1 MGLEAVT
8 DLIKLFTGNSG
19 GSNTTT
25 TTSGRIGTKQTR
37 ISSELATQMLQ
48 NALESNQGLAAIA
61 QGQAGAGMYN
71 STTNKLLTN
80 DLLARLTANIAEKAA
95 PTVESISPT
104 TQTVK
109 VANTV
114 PSLKGQVPTLTALTL
129 GKPLLDKVGKSKS
142 IYDVVNNIYD
152 FVTPAATLPA
162 TEALSSIGGLPAAS
176 AAPGSVLELLS
187 ATSQVSPIVYD
198 ALAPAA
204 DAISSA
210 LSFATSTAAID
221 TASSPAVLAGT
232 SAALEGATA
241 DSLLGATATEAAIDS
256 GILGGVGSEIGA
268 AAGAGTAAELA
279 AGAAEA
285 ADAGVLA
292 TAGLAAGAAGAAG
305 LAADAGVLAT
315 AGVAAAE
322 GGSVLLEAAPLLL
335 WVICTELQDSGEL
348 PNELYLAGALRT
360 INLPASVIRGYQW
373 WAIPYTR
380 LMRRS
385 TLARKFIKPFAIA
398 RASYIA
404 TGKFNLAGWL
414 SVVIGEPICA
424 ILGHTV
430 AREKQNWEELYIG

>member
-25 TTSGRIGTKQTR
+25 TTSGGIGTKQTM

-114 PSLKGQVPTLTALTL
+114 PSLKGQVPTLAALTL

-142 IYDVVNNIYD
+142 IYDVVNTISD

-187 ATSQVSPIVYD
+187 ATSQVSPVVYD

-210 LSFATSTAAID
+210 LSSGTFAT
-221 TASSPAVLAGT
+221 
-232 SAALEGATA
+232 LEGATA

-268 AAGAGTAAELA
+268 AAGVGTAAELA
-279 AGAAEA
+279 AGAAAA

-292 TAGLAAGAAGAAG
+292 TAGF
-305 LAADAGVLAT
+305 
-315 AGVAAAE
+315 AAAE
-322 GGSVLLEAAPLLL
+322 GGSVLAEALPLVLG

-430 AREKQNWEELYIG
+430 ARKKQNWEELYIG

>member
-25 TTSGRIGTKQTR
+25 TTSGGIGTKQTM

-104 TQTVK
+104 TQTAK
-109 VANTV
+109 VANIV
-114 PSLKGQVPTLTALTL
+114 PSLKGQVPTLAALTL

-142 IYDVVNNIYD
+142 IYDVVNTISD

-187 ATSQVSPIVYD
+187 ATSQVSPVVYD

-210 LSFATSTAAID
+210 LSSGTFAT
-221 TASSPAVLAGT
+221 
-232 SAALEGATA
+232 LEGATA
-241 DSLLGATATEAAIDS
+241 DSLLGATATETAIDS
-256 GILGGVGSEIGA
+256 GILGGAAETGA

-279 AGAAEA
+279 AGAA
-285 ADAGVLA
+285 DAGVLA
-292 TAGLAAGAAGAAG
+292 TAGFAAGAAE

-315 AGVAAAE
+315 AGAAAE
-322 GGSVLLEAAPLLL
+322 GGSILVEALPLVLG

-430 AREKQNWEELYIG
+430 ARKKQNWEELYIG

>member
-25 TTSGRIGTKQTR
+25 TTSGGIGTKQTK

-104 TQTVK
+104 TQTAK
-109 VANTV
+109 VANIV
-114 PSLKGQVPTLTALTL
+114 PSLKGQVPNLAALTL

-142 IYDVVNNIYD
+142 IYDVVNTISD

-268 AAGAGTAAELA
+268 AAGAGTAAGLA
-279 AGAAEA
+279 AGAAGA

-292 TAGLAAGAAGAAG
+292 TAGF
-305 LAADAGVLAT
+305 
-315 AGVAAAE
+315 AAAE
-322 GGSVLLEAAPLLL
+322 GGSVLAEALPLVLG

-430 AREKQNWEELYIG
+430 ARKKQNWEELYIG

>member
-25 TTSGRIGTKQTR
+25 TTSGRIGTKQTM
-37 ISSELATQMLQ
+37 ISSEIATQMLQ

-104 TQTVK
+104 TQTAK

-114 PSLKGQVPTLTALTL
+114 PSLKGQVPNLAALTL

-142 IYDVVNNIYD
+142 IYDVVKNISD

-187 ATSQVSPIVYD
+187 ATSQVSPVVYD

-210 LSFATSTAAID
+210 LSSA
-221 TASSPAVLAGT
+221 T

-268 AAGAGTAAELA
+268 AAGAGAAAELA
-279 AGAAEA
+279 ADAGVLATAGFAGAAGAAAA

-292 TAGLAAGAAGAAG
+292 TAGLAA
-305 LAADAGVLAT
+305 
-315 AGVAAAE
+315 E
-322 GGSVLLEAAPLLL
+322 GGSILVEALPLVLG

-430 AREKQNWEELYIG
+430 ARKKQNWEELYIG

>member
-25 TTSGRIGTKQTR
+25 TTSGRIGTKQTM

-48 NALESNQGLAAIA
+48 HALESNQGLAAIA

-104 TQTVK
+104 TQTAK

-114 PSLKGQVPTLTALTL
+114 PSLKGQVPTLAALTL

-187 ATSQVSPIVYD
+187 ATSQVSPVVYD

-210 LSFATSTAAID
+210 LSSGTFAT
-221 TASSPAVLAGT
+221 
-232 SAALEGATA
+232 LEGATA
-241 DSLLGATATEAAIDS
+241 DSLLGATATETAIDS
-256 GILGGVGSEIGA
+256 GILGGAAETGA

-279 AGAAEA
+279 AGAA
-285 ADAGVLA
+285 DAGVLA
-292 TAGLAAGAAGAAG
+292 TAGFAAGAAE

-315 AGVAAAE
+315 AGVAAE
-322 GGSVLLEAAPLLL
+322 GGSVLVEALPLVLG

-430 AREKQNWEELYIG
+430 ARKKQNWEELYIG

>member
-25 TTSGRIGTKQTR
+25 TTSGRIGTKQTM

-114 PSLKGQVPTLTALTL
+114 PSLKGQVPNLAALTL

-210 LSFATSTAAID
+210 LSYATS
-221 TASSPAVLAGT
+221 
-232 SAALEGATA
+232 
-241 DSLLGATATEAAIDS
+241 DSLLGATATEIAIDS
-256 GILGGVGSEIGA
+256 GILGGLGSGIGA
-268 AAGAGTAAELA
+268 AAGAGTAAGLA
-279 AGAAEA
+279 AGAAGA

-292 TAGLAAGAAGAAG
+292 TAGF
-305 LAADAGVLAT
+305 
-315 AGVAAAE
+315 AAAE
-322 GGSVLLEAAPLLL
+322 GGSVLAEALPLVLG

-430 AREKQNWEELYIG
+430 ARKKQNWEELYIG

>member
-25 TTSGRIGTKQTR
+25 TTSGRIGTKQTM
-37 ISSELATQMLQ
+37 ISSELATRMLQ

-142 IYDVVNNIYD
+142 IYDVVNTISD

-187 ATSQVSPIVYD
+187 ATSQVSPVVYD

-210 LSFATSTAAID
+210 LSSGTFAT
-221 TASSPAVLAGT
+221 
-232 SAALEGATA
+232 LEGATA
-241 DSLLGATATEAAIDS
+241 DSLLGATATETAIDS
-256 GILGGVGSEIGA
+256 GILGGAAETGA
-268 AAGAGTAAELA
+268 AAGAGTAAELAAGA

-292 TAGLAAGAAGAAG
+292 TAGLAAGAAGAAD
-305 LAADAGVLAT
+305 LAFDAGVLAT
-315 AGVAAAE
+315 AGAAVE

-430 AREKQNWEELYIG
+430 ARKKQNWEELYIG

>member
-25 TTSGRIGTKQTR
+25 TTSGRIGTKQTM
-37 ISSELATQMLQ
+37 ISSEIATQMLQ

-142 IYDVVNNIYD
+142 IYDVVNTISD

-221 TASSPAVLAGT
+221 TASTAGELAGT

-268 AAGAGTAAELA
+268 AAGAGTAA
-279 AGAAEA
+279 
-285 ADAGVLA
+285 
-292 TAGLAAGAAGAAG
+292 GLAAGAAG
-305 LAADAGVLAT
+305 AADAGVLAT
-315 AGVAAAE
+315 AGVAAE
-322 GGSVLLEAAPLLL
+322 GGSVLAEALPLVLG

-430 AREKQNWEELYIG
+430 ARKKQNWEELYIG

>member
-1 MGLEAVT
+1 MGLETVT

-25 TTSGRIGTKQTR
+25 TTSGGIGTKQTR

-114 PSLKGQVPTLTALTL
+114 PSLKGQVPTLAALTL

-198 ALAPAA
+198 ALALAPAA
-204 DAISSA
+204 DAISGA
-210 LSFATSTAAID
+210 LSS
-221 TASSPAVLAGT
+221 GT
-232 SAALEGATA
+232 FAALEGATA

-268 AAGAGTAAELA
+268 AAGVGTAAELA
-279 AGAAEA
+279 AGAAGV

-292 TAGLAAGAAGAAG
+292 TAGF
-305 LAADAGVLAT
+305 
-315 AGVAAAE
+315 AAAE
-322 GGSVLLEAAPLLL
+322 GGSVLAEALPLVLG

-430 AREKQNWEELYIG
+430 ARKKQNWEELYIG

>member
-25 TTSGRIGTKQTR
+25 TTSGRIGTKQTM

-114 PSLKGQVPTLTALTL
+114 PSLKGQVPTLAALTL

-187 ATSQVSPIVYD
+187 ATSQVSPVVYD
-198 ALAPAA
+198 ALALAPAA
-204 DAISSA
+204 DAISGA
-210 LSFATSTAAID
+210 LSS
-221 TASSPAVLAGT
+221 GT
-232 SAALEGATA
+232 FAALEGATA

-268 AAGAGTAAELA
+268 AAGVGTAAELA
-279 AGAAEA
+279 AG
-285 ADAGVLA
+285 
-292 TAGLAAGAAGAAG
+292 
-305 LAADAGVLAT
+305 AADAGVLAT
-315 AGVAAAE
+315 AGVAAE
-322 GGSVLLEAAPLLL
+322 GGSVLVEALPLVLG

-430 AREKQNWEELYIG
+430 ARKKQNWEELYIG

>member
-25 TTSGRIGTKQTR
+25 TTSGGIGTKQTK
-37 ISSELATQMLQ
+37 ISSEIATQMLQ

-241 DSLLGATATEAAIDS
+241 DALLGATATEAAIDS

-268 AAGAGTAAELA
+268 AAGAGTAAGLA
-279 AGAAEA
+279 AGAAGA

-292 TAGLAAGAAGAAG
+292 TAGF
-305 LAADAGVLAT
+305 
-315 AGVAAAE
+315 AAAE
-322 GGSVLLEAAPLLL
+322 GGSVLAEALPLVLG

-430 AREKQNWEELYIG
+430 ARKKQNWEELYIG

>member
-25 TTSGRIGTKQTR
+25 TTSGRIGTKQTM

-114 PSLKGQVPTLTALTL
+114 PSLKGQVPTLAALTL

-142 IYDVVNNIYD
+142 IYDVVNTISD

-279 AGAAEA
+279 AGAAGV

-292 TAGLAAGAAGAAG
+292 TAGF
-305 LAADAGVLAT
+305 
-315 AGVAAAE
+315 AAAE
-322 GGSVLLEAAPLLL
+322 GGSVLVEALPLVLG

-430 AREKQNWEELYIG
+430 ARKKQNWEELYIG

>member
-25 TTSGRIGTKQTR
+25 TTSGRIGTKQTM

-142 IYDVVNNIYD
+142 IYDVVNTISD

-241 DSLLGATATEAAIDS
+241 DSLLGATATETAIDS

-268 AAGAGTAAELA
+268 AVGAGTAAELA
-279 AGAAEA
+279 AGAAGV

-292 TAGLAAGAAGAAG
+292 TAGF
-305 LAADAGVLAT
+305 
-315 AGVAAAE
+315 AAAE
-322 GGSVLLEAAPLLL
+322 GGSVLAEALPLVLG

-430 AREKQNWEELYIG
+430 ARKKQNWEELYIG

>member
-1 MGLEAVT
+1 M
-8 DLIKLFTGNSG
+8 
-19 GSNTTT
+19 
-25 TTSGRIGTKQTR
+25 
-37 ISSELATQMLQ
+37 ISPEIATQMLQ
-48 NALESNQGLAAIA
+48 NALESNQGLAAVA
-61 QGQAGAGMYN
+61 QGQSSAGLYN

-104 TQTVK
+104 TQTAK

-114 PSLKGQVPTLTALTL
+114 PSLKGQMPTLAALTL
-129 GKPLLDKVGKSKS
+129 GKPLLDKASKGKSL
-142 IYDVVNNIYD
+142 YDVVNNISD

-162 TEALSSIGGLPAAS
+162 AESISSLGGLPAAS
-176 AAPGSVLELLS
+176 AAPGSVLDSLS
-187 ATSQVSPIVYD
+187 ATSQISPVVYD
-198 ALAPAA
+198 ALAATPAA
-204 DAISSA
+204 DAVSSA
-210 LSFATSTAAID
+210 LSSTAVAD
-221 TASSPAVLAGT
+221 TAGTAAGT
-232 SAALEGATA
+232 SALAEGATA
-241 DSLLGATATEAAIDS
+241 DSLLGATATETAIDS

-268 AAGAGTAAELA
+268 AAGLGTAAELA
-279 AGAAEA
+279 AGAA
-285 ADAGVLA
+285 DAGVLA
-292 TAGLAAGAAGAAG
+292 TAGF
-305 LAADAGVLAT
+305 
-315 AGVAAAE
+315 AAAE
-322 GGSVLLEAAPLLL
+322 GGSVLAEALPLVLG

-430 AREKQNWEELYIG
+430 ARKKQNWEELYIG

>member
-25 TTSGRIGTKQTR
+25 TTSGRIGTKQTK

-114 PSLKGQVPTLTALTL
+114 PSLKGQVPTLAALTL

-142 IYDVVNNIYD
+142 IYDVVNTISD

-187 ATSQVSPIVYD
+187 ATSQVSPVVYD

-210 LSFATSTAAID
+210 LSSGTFAT
-221 TASSPAVLAGT
+221 
-232 SAALEGATA
+232 LEGATA
-241 DSLLGATATEAAIDS
+241 DSLLGATATETAIDS
-256 GILGGVGSEIGA
+256 GILGGAAETGA
-268 AAGAGTAAELA
+268 AAGAGTAAELAAGA

-292 TAGLAAGAAGAAG
+292 TAGLAAGAAGAAD
-305 LAADAGVLAT
+305 LAFDAGVLAT
-315 AGVAAAE
+315 AGAAVE

-430 AREKQNWEELYIG
+430 ARKKQNWEELYIG

>member
-25 TTSGRIGTKQTR
+25 TTSGRIGTKQTM
-37 ISSELATQMLQ
+37 ISSELATRMLQ

-104 TQTVK
+104 TQTAK
-109 VANTV
+109 VANIV

-129 GKPLLDKVGKSKS
+129 GKPLLDKVGKVKS
-142 IYDVVNNIYD
+142 IYDVVNTISD

-241 DSLLGATATEAAIDS
+241 DALLGATATEAAIDS

-268 AAGAGTAAELA
+268 AAGAGTAAGLA
-279 AGAAEA
+279 AGAAGA

-292 TAGLAAGAAGAAG
+292 TAGF
-305 LAADAGVLAT
+305 
-315 AGVAAAE
+315 AAAE
-322 GGSVLLEAAPLLL
+322 GGSVLAEALPLVLG

-430 AREKQNWEELYIG
+430 ARKKQNWEELYIG

>member
-25 TTSGRIGTKQTR
+25 TTSGRIGTKQTM

-104 TQTVK
+104 TQTAK

-114 PSLKGQVPTLTALTL
+114 PSLKGQVPTLAALTL

-142 IYDVVNNIYD
+142 IYDVVNTISD

-210 LSFATSTAAID
+210 LSSGTFAAFD
-221 TASSPAVLAGT
+221 TASTAGELAGT

-268 AAGAGTAAELA
+268 AAGAGTAA
-279 AGAAEA
+279 
-285 ADAGVLA
+285 
-292 TAGLAAGAAGAAG
+292 GLAAG
-305 LAADAGVLAT
+305 AADAGVLAT
-315 AGVAAAE
+315 AGVAAE
-322 GGSVLLEAAPLLL
+322 GGSVLVEALPLVLG

-430 AREKQNWEELYIG
+430 ARKKQNWEELYIG

>member
-25 TTSGRIGTKQTR
+25 TTSGRIGTKQTM

-104 TQTVK
+104 TQTAK

-114 PSLKGQVPTLTALTL
+114 PSLKGQVPNLAALTL
-129 GKPLLDKVGKSKS
+129 GKPLLDKVGKGKS
-142 IYDVVNNIYD
+142 IYDVVNTISD

-162 TEALSSIGGLPAAS
+162 TEALSSIGGLSAAS

-187 ATSQVSPIVYD
+187 ATSQVSPVVYD

-210 LSFATSTAAID
+210 LSSAGATAT
-221 TASSPAVLAGT
+221 
-232 SAALEGATA
+232 LEGATA
-241 DSLLGATATEAAIDS
+241 DSLLGATATETAIDS

-279 AGAAEA
+279 AGAAE
-285 ADAGVLA
+285 
-292 TAGLAAGAAGAAG
+292 

-315 AGVAAAE
+315 AGVAAE
-322 GGSVLLEAAPLLL
+322 GGSVLVEALPLVLG

-385 TLARKFIKPFAIA
+385 TLARKFIKPFALA

-430 AREKQNWEELYIG
+430 ARKKQNWEELYIG

>member
-25 TTSGRIGTKQTR
+25 TTSGGIGTKQTM

-142 IYDVVNNIYD
+142 IYDVVNTISD

-187 ATSQVSPIVYD
+187 ATSQVSPVVYD

-210 LSFATSTAAID
+210 LSS
-221 TASSPAVLAGT
+221 GT
-232 SAALEGATA
+232 FAALEGATA

-279 AGAAEA
+279 AGAAA
-285 ADAGVLA
+285 
-292 TAGLAAGAAGAAG
+292 
-305 LAADAGVLAT
+305 AADAGVLAT
-315 AGVAAAE
+315 AGVAAE
-322 GGSVLLEAAPLLL
+322 GGSVLVEALPLVLG

-430 AREKQNWEELYIG
+430 ARKKQNWEELYIG

>member
-25 TTSGRIGTKQTR
+25 TTSGRIGTKQTM
-37 ISSELATQMLQ
+37 ISSELATRMLQ

-104 TQTVK
+104 TQTAK

-114 PSLKGQVPTLTALTL
+114 PSLKGQVPTLAALTL

-142 IYDVVNNIYD
+142 IYDVVNTISD

-268 AAGAGTAAELA
+268 AAGAGTAAGLA
-279 AGAAEA
+279 AGAAGA

-292 TAGLAAGAAGAAG
+292 TAGF
-305 LAADAGVLAT
+305 
-315 AGVAAAE
+315 AAAE
-322 GGSVLLEAAPLLL
+322 GGSVLAEALPLVLG

-430 AREKQNWEELYIG
+430 ARKKQNWEELYIG

>member
-19 GSNTTT
+19 GSNTTL
-25 TTSGRIGTKQTR
+25 TTSGRIGTKQTM
-37 ISSELATQMLQ
+37 ISSEIATQMLQ

-104 TQTVK
+104 TQTAK

-114 PSLKGQVPTLTALTL
+114 PRLKGQVPTLAALTL
-129 GKPLLDKVGKSKS
+129 GKPLLDKVGKTKS
-142 IYDVVNNIYD
+142 IYDVVNTISD

-187 ATSQVSPIVYD
+187 ATSQVSPVVYD

-210 LSFATSTAAID
+210 LSSATSAT
-221 TASSPAVLAGT
+221 
-232 SAALEGATA
+232 LEGATA
-241 DSLLGATATEAAIDS
+241 DALLGATATETAIDS

-279 AGAAEA
+279 AGAAA
-285 ADAGVLA
+285 
-292 TAGLAAGAAGAAG
+292 
-305 LAADAGVLAT
+305 AADAGVLAT
-315 AGVAAAE
+315 AGVAAE
-322 GGSVLLEAAPLLL
+322 GGSVLAEALPLVLG

-385 TLARKFIKPFAIA
+385 TLARKFIKPFALA

-430 AREKQNWEELYIG
+430 ARKKQNWEELYIG

>member
-25 TTSGRIGTKQTR
+25 TTSGRIGTKQTM
-37 ISSELATQMLQ
+37 ISSELATRMLQ

-104 TQTVK
+104 TQTAK

-114 PSLKGQVPTLTALTL
+114 PSLKGQVPNLAALTL
-129 GKPLLDKVGKSKS
+129 GKPLLDKVGESKS

-187 ATSQVSPIVYD
+187 ATSQVSPVVYD

-204 DAISSA
+204 DAISGA
-210 LSFATSTAAID
+210 LSS
-221 TASSPAVLAGT
+221 GT
-232 SAALEGATA
+232 FAALEGATA

-268 AAGAGTAAELA
+268 AAGVGTAAELA
-279 AGAAEA
+279 AGAA
-285 ADAGVLA
+285 DAGVLA
-292 TAGLAAGAAGAAG
+292 TAGFAAGAAE

-315 AGVAAAE
+315 AGAAAE
-322 GGSVLLEAAPLLL
+322 GGSILVEALPLVLG

-430 AREKQNWEELYIG
+430 ARKKQNWEELYIG

>member
-25 TTSGRIGTKQTR
+25 TTSGRIGTKQTM

-142 IYDVVNNIYD
+142 IYDVVNTISD

-268 AAGAGTAAELA
+268 AAGAGTAAGLA
-279 AGAAEA
+279 AGAAGA

-292 TAGLAAGAAGAAG
+292 TAGF
-305 LAADAGVLAT
+305 
-315 AGVAAAE
+315 AAAE
-322 GGSVLLEAAPLLL
+322 GGSVLAEALPLVLG

-430 AREKQNWEELYIG
+430 ARKKQNWEELYIG

>member
-25 TTSGRIGTKQTR
+25 TTSGRIGTKQTM
-37 ISSELATQMLQ
+37 ISSELATQMLR

-114 PSLKGQVPTLTALTL
+114 PSLKGQVPTLAALTL

-142 IYDVVNNIYD
+142 IYDVVNTISD

-221 TASSPAVLAGT
+221 TASTAALAGT

-241 DSLLGATATEAAIDS
+241 DALLGATATEAAIDS

-279 AGAAEA
+279 AGAAGA

-292 TAGLAAGAAGAAG
+292 TAGF
-305 LAADAGVLAT
+305 
-315 AGVAAAE
+315 AAAE
-322 GGSVLLEAAPLLL
+322 GGSVLAEALPLVLG

-430 AREKQNWEELYIG
+430 ARKKQNWEELYIG

>member
-1 MGLEAVT
+1 MKTKDEFKFCRMCKKVLT
-8 DLIKLFTGNSG
+8 D
-19 GSNTTT
+19 
-25 TTSGRIGTKQTR
+25 
-37 ISSELATQMLQ
+37 SEL
-48 NALESNQGLAAIA
+48 
-61 QGQAGAGMYN
+61 
-71 STTNKLLTN
+71 K
-80 DLLARLTANIAEKAA
+80 D
-95 PTVESISPT
+95 VE
-104 TQTVK
+104 
-109 VANTV
+109 
-114 PSLKGQVPTLTALTL
+114 
-129 GKPLLDKVGKSKS
+129 
-142 IYDVVNNIYD
+142 
-152 FVTPAATLPA
+152 
-162 TEALSSIGGLPAAS
+162 LSGLPAAS

-187 ATSQVSPIVYD
+187 ATSQVSPVVYD
-198 ALAPAA
+198 ALALAPAA
-204 DAISSA
+204 DAISGA
-210 LSFATSTAAID
+210 LSS
-221 TASSPAVLAGT
+221 GT
-232 SAALEGATA
+232 FAALEGATA

-268 AAGAGTAAELA
+268 AAGIGTAAELA
-279 AGAAEA
+279 AGAA
-285 ADAGVLA
+285 DAGVLA
-292 TAGLAAGAAGAAG
+292 TAGFAAGAAE

-315 AGVAAAE
+315 AGAAAE
-322 GGSVLLEAAPLLL
+322 GGSILVEALPLVLG

-430 AREKQNWEELYIG
+430 ARKKQNWEELYIG

>member
-25 TTSGRIGTKQTR
+25 TTSGRIGTKQTM
-37 ISSELATQMLQ
+37 ISSELATRMLQ

-210 LSFATSTAAID
+210 LSFATSAAFD

-232 SAALEGATA
+232 SAVLEGATA

-268 AAGAGTAAELA
+268 AAGAGTAAGLA
-279 AGAAEA
+279 AGAAGA

-292 TAGLAAGAAGAAG
+292 TAGF
-305 LAADAGVLAT
+305 
-315 AGVAAAE
+315 AAAE
-322 GGSVLLEAAPLLL
+322 GGSVLAEALPLVLG

-430 AREKQNWEELYIG
+430 ARKKQNWEELYIG

>member
-1 MGLEAVT
+1 MAESSLSSLT
-8 DLIKLFTGNSG
+8 DLLKLFTGNSG

-25 TTSGRIGTKQTR
+25 TTSGKTATRQTM
-37 ISSELATQMLQ
+37 ISTDVATQMLQ

-61 QGQAGAGMYN
+61 QGQAGAGLYN

-95 PTVESISPT
+95 PTVETVSPT
-104 TQTVK
+104 TQTAK

-114 PSLKGQVPTLTALTL
+114 PSLKGHMPTLAALTL
-129 GKPLLDKVGKSKS
+129 GKPLLDKASKGKS
-142 IYDVVNNIYD
+142 IYDVVNNISD
-152 FVTPAATLPA
+152 FVTPAATFPA
-162 TEALSSIGGLPAAS
+162 AESLSSLGGLPAVS
-176 AAPGSVLELLS
+176 AAPGSVLESLS
-187 ATSQVSPIVYD
+187 VTSQVSPAIYD
-198 ALAPAA
+198 ALASITPEV
-204 DAISSA
+204 SSA
-210 LSFATSTAAID
+210 LSFTAAADTFSTAGE
-221 TASSPAVLAGT
+221 LAGT

-241 DSLLGATATEAAIDS
+241 DYLLGATATEAAIDS
-256 GILGGVGSEIGA
+256 GILGGIGSEIG
-268 AAGAGTAAELA
+268 AAGAGTAAGLA
-279 AGAAEA
+279 AGA

-292 TAGLAAGAAGAAG
+292 TAGLEAAGIGEAAAGIG
-305 LAADAGVLAT
+305 
-315 AGVAAAE
+315 AAAE
-322 GGSVLLEAAPLLL
+322 GGSILFEALPLVLG

-385 TLARKFIKPFAIA
+385 TLARKFIRPLALA

-424 ILGHTV
+424 LLGHTV
-430 AREKQNWEELYIG
+430 ARKKQNWEELYIG

>member
-25 TTSGRIGTKQTR
+25 TTSGRIGTKQTM

-104 TQTVK
+104 TQTAK

-114 PSLKGQVPTLTALTL
+114 PSLKGQVPNLAALTL
-129 GKPLLDKVGKSKS
+129 GKPLLDKVGKGKS
-142 IYDVVNNIYD
+142 IYDVVNTISD

-187 ATSQVSPIVYD
+187 ATSQVSPVVYD

-210 LSFATSTAAID
+210 LSSAGATAT
-221 TASSPAVLAGT
+221 
-232 SAALEGATA
+232 LEGATA
-241 DSLLGATATEAAIDS
+241 DSLLGATATETAIDS

-279 AGAAEA
+279 AGAAE
-285 ADAGVLA
+285 
-292 TAGLAAGAAGAAG
+292 

-315 AGVAAAE
+315 AGVAAE
-322 GGSVLLEAAPLLL
+322 GGSVLVEALPLVLG

-385 TLARKFIKPFAIA
+385 TLARKFIKPFALA

-430 AREKQNWEELYIG
+430 ARKKQNWEELYIG

>member
-25 TTSGRIGTKQTR
+25 TTSGRIGTKQTM
-37 ISSELATQMLQ
+37 ISSELATRMLQ

-129 GKPLLDKVGKSKS
+129 GKPLLDKVGKVKS
-142 IYDVVNNIYD
+142 IYDVVNTISD

-210 LSFATSTAAID
+210 LSSGTFAAFD
-221 TASSPAVLAGT
+221 TASTAGELAGT

-268 AAGAGTAAELA
+268 AAGVGTAAELA
-279 AGAAEA
+279 AGAA
-285 ADAGVLA
+285 DAGVLA
-292 TAGLAAGAAGAAG
+292 TAGFAAGAAE

-315 AGVAAAE
+315 AGAAAE
-322 GGSVLLEAAPLLL
+322 GGSILVEALPLVLG

-430 AREKQNWEELYIG
+430 ARKKQNWEELYIG

>member
-25 TTSGRIGTKQTR
+25 TTSGRIGTKQTM
-37 ISSELATQMLQ
+37 ISSEIATQMLQ

-104 TQTVK
+104 TQTAK

-114 PSLKGQVPTLTALTL
+114 PSLKGQVPTLAALTL

-142 IYDVVNNIYD
+142 IYDVVNTISD

-187 ATSQVSPIVYD
+187 ATSQVSPVVYD

-210 LSFATSTAAID
+210 LSSATSTAVID
-221 TASSPAVLAGT
+221 TASTAGELAGT

-241 DSLLGATATEAAIDS
+241 DSLLGATATETAIDS

-279 AGAAEA
+279 AGAAGA

-292 TAGLAAGAAGAAG
+292 TAGLAA
-305 LAADAGVLAT
+305 
-315 AGVAAAE
+315 E
-322 GGSVLLEAAPLLL
+322 GGSVLAEALPLVLA

-430 AREKQNWEELYIG
+430 ARKKQNWEELYIG

>member
-25 TTSGRIGTKQTR
+25 TTSGRIGTKQTM

-114 PSLKGQVPTLTALTL
+114 PSLKGQVPTLAALTL

-142 IYDVVNNIYD
+142 IYDVVNTISD

-268 AAGAGTAAELA
+268 AAGVGTAAELA
-279 AGAAEA
+279 AGA

-292 TAGLAAGAAGAAG
+292 TAGLAAGAAGAAD
-305 LAADAGVLAT
+305 LAFDAGVLAT
-315 AGVAAAE
+315 AGAAVE

-430 AREKQNWEELYIG
+430 ARKKQNWEELYIG

>member
-25 TTSGRIGTKQTR
+25 TTSGRIGTKQTM

-142 IYDVVNNIYD
+142 IYDVVNTISD

-187 ATSQVSPIVYD
+187 ATSQVSPVVYD

-210 LSFATSTAAID
+210 LSS
-221 TASSPAVLAGT
+221 GT
-232 SAALEGATA
+232 FAALEGATA

-268 AAGAGTAAELA
+268 AAGVGTAAELA
-279 AGAAEA
+279 AGAA
-285 ADAGVLA
+285 DAGVLA
-292 TAGLAAGAAGAAG
+292 TAGFAAGAAE

-315 AGVAAAE
+315 AGAAAE
-322 GGSVLLEAAPLLL
+322 GGSILVEALPLVLG

-430 AREKQNWEELYIG
+430 ARKKQNWEELYIG

>member
-25 TTSGRIGTKQTR
+25 TTSGRIGTKQTM
-37 ISSELATQMLQ
+37 ISSELATRMLQ

-71 STTNKLLTN
+71 STTNKLLTD

-114 PSLKGQVPTLTALTL
+114 PRLKGQVPTLTALTL
-129 GKPLLDKVGKSKS
+129 GKPILDKVGKSKS
-142 IYDVVNNIYD
+142 IYDVVNTISD

-187 ATSQVSPIVYD
+187 ATSQVSPVVYD
-198 ALAPAA
+198 ALAPVAN
-204 DAISSA
+204 AISSA
-210 LSFATSTAAID
+210 LSSATST
-221 TASSPAVLAGT
+221 
-232 SAALEGATA
+232 AALEGATA
-241 DSLLGATATEAAIDS
+241 DFLLGATATETAIDS

-279 AGAAEA
+279 AGAA
-285 ADAGVLA
+285 DAGVLA
-292 TAGLAAGAAGAAG
+292 TAGF
-305 LAADAGVLAT
+305 
-315 AGVAAAE
+315 AAAE
-322 GGSVLLEAAPLLL
+322 GGSILVEALPLVLG

-430 AREKQNWEELYIG
+430 ARKKQNWEELYIG

>member
-25 TTSGRIGTKQTR
+25 TTSGGIGTKQTR
-37 ISSELATQMLQ
+37 ISSEIATQMLQ

-114 PSLKGQVPTLTALTL
+114 PSLKGQVPNLAALTL

-221 TASSPAVLAGT
+221 TASTAGELAAT

-268 AAGAGTAAELA
+268 AAGVGTAAELA
-279 AGAAEA
+279 AGAAGA

-292 TAGLAAGAAGAAG
+292 TAGF
-305 LAADAGVLAT
+305 
-315 AGVAAAE
+315 AAAE
-322 GGSVLLEAAPLLL
+322 GGSVLAEALPLVLG

-430 AREKQNWEELYIG
+430 ARKKQNWEELYIG

>member
-25 TTSGRIGTKQTR
+25 TTSGRIGTKQTM
-37 ISSELATQMLQ
+37 ISSEIATQMLQ

-104 TQTVK
+104 TQTAK

-114 PSLKGQVPTLTALTL
+114 PSLKGQVPTLAALTL

-142 IYDVVNNIYD
+142 IYDVVNNISD

-162 TEALSSIGGLPAAS
+162 TESLSSIGGLPAAS
-176 AAPGSVLELLS
+176 AAPGSVLESLS
-187 ATSQVSPIVYD
+187 ATSQVSPVVYD

-210 LSFATSTAAID
+210 LSSATSTAAID
-221 TASSPAVLAGT
+221 TASTAGELAGT

-279 AGAAEA
+279 A
-285 ADAGVLA
+285 V
-292 TAGLAAGAAGAAG
+292 AAG
-305 LAADAGVLAT
+305 AADAGVLAT
-315 AGVAAAE
+315 AGVAAE
-322 GGSVLLEAAPLLL
+322 GGSVLVEALPLVLG

-430 AREKQNWEELYIG
+430 ARKKQNWEELYIG